1 MSIADLSI
9 KRPVMITMIMAA
21 LLLFGI
27 MSFSKLP
34 LDLMPSVDL
43 PYVTVQTVYAGATPQ
58 QIEELI
64 TKKIEDE
71 IVSLSLLDSVKSY
84 SMDSVSMIII
94 GFDLEKNSD
103 VANQEVKDKIDGILS
118 TLPANANTP
127 VISKVDVTATP
138 IMNLILSTNN
148 DATELYDIAEKSIK
162 DQISQIN
169 GVGRVEL
176 VGGVEKVINV
186 GFESKTIYENSLN
199 LAQISGIISAYNLD
213 MPGGNYQ
220 QNGED
225 LSVRLVGEIH
235 DTSTLSETL
244 IPTATGLRKLGQL
257 AEIEESTEDIRTKI
271 VYYNRN
277 EGEKKENHVLI
288 SIIKTPEGNPVNIA
302 KQIKKLI
309 PKLKKSLPNGVDL
322 NITSDSSI
330 EIEGTVNDTMSNII
344 LGIILTALILM
355 LFLHDLRSTMIVAI
369 AMPMSIIPSF
379 IVLSYMGITLNMM
392 SMMGISAAV
401 GVLTMNSVVV
411 LENIFRHKNLGHPSR
426 EASSKGTNEVAIA
439 VIAST
444 LTNVCVF
451 VPIGTMGGIVGEFL
465 APFAI
470 TVVVT
475 TLFSLLISFTVT
487 PLLASTLLPDT
498 PRKKMMIS
506 KKIEEF
512 FKTLEK
518 GYSIILKKILYSRSR
533 SLLVILGTVILFV
546 FMMMQFPK
554 IPFEFTPVTDTG
566 IINLF
571 AEMPQGTDLNTTSS
585 ILSQIETQIAELDEV
600 ESITTT
606 LGKSSSTD
614 IGTNLATMEIILIDK
629 DLRNNNH
636 TAIASIIGQKVSNIS
651 NAQIRVIASGGM
663 TSGSAPVEFYL
674 QSSDSE
680 LLSISAPLL
689 QQALNNVPGLTGVNI
704 SAKSGKPEITL
715 TPDQKSL
722 ADMGITVQD
731 VALSM
736 RAAIDGIVTT
746 SIKMDGNE
754 YDIRVTLLDRDLG
767 SVEDIGQIP
776 VTTPHGVYPI
786 SFFTDIDIQEGIN
799 LSFRENRKPT
809 ISFTAGLLPG
819 YVLGQVSK
827 PIEAALNTLP
837 DNSKLAIE
845 WAGDTEMMNDTMSRM
860 GIAFIIAIV
869 LTYMLLA
876 AILGKFSQPLI
887 ILATI
892 PLSMIG
898 VVAIFLSTGSSMN
911 MVSILAIIMLVGL
924 VVNNGILILEYT
936 NQLRDSGMDVRSA
949 LLEACPTK
957 LQSILMANLATI
969 LGMAPMALGLGKSGA
984 EMRKPMGLVS
994 IGGLVAAT
1002 LLTLFVIPAIENAV
1016 ESRKGK
1022 GI

>member
-27 MSFSKLP
+27 MSYNKLP

-71 IVSLSLLDSVKSY
+71 IVSLSLLDTVKSY

-94 GFDLEKNSD
+94 GFDLEKDSD
-103 VANQEVKDKIDGILS
+103 VANQEVKDKIDAIIS
-118 TLPANANTP
+118 TLPADAQAP
-127 VISKVDVTATP
+127 IISKLDVTATP
-138 IMNLILSTNN
+138 VINLILSTNN
-148 DATELYDIAEKSIK
+148 DATELYDIANTRIK
-162 DQISQIN
+162 DRISQIN
-169 GVGRVEL
+169 GVGSVEL
-176 VGGVEKVINV
+176 IGGVEKVINV
-186 GFESKTIYENSLN
+186 GFETKTIYENSLN
-199 LAQISGIISAYNLD
+199 LAQISGIISTYNMD

-225 LSVRLVGEIH
+225 LSVRLIGEIH
-235 DTSTLSETL
+235 DIATLSETL

-271 VYYNRN
+271 IYFNKN
-277 EGEKKENHVLI
+277 ESDKKKNHVLI
-288 SIIKTPEGNPVNIA
+288 SIVKTPEGNPVDIA
-302 KQIKKLI
+302 KQINKLM
-309 PKLKKSLPNGVDL
+309 PELKKSLPNGMVL
-322 NITSDSSI
+322 NVTSDTST
-330 EIEGTVNDTMSNII
+330 EIEGTVNDTMSNIV

-379 IVLSYMGITLNMM
+379 IVLNYMGITLNMM
-392 SMMGISAAV
+392 SMMGISATV

-411 LENIFRHKNLGHPSR
+411 LENIFRHKNLGHSSK
-426 EASSKGTNEVAIA
+426 EAASKGTNEVAVA

-451 VPIGTMGGIVGEFL
+451 LPIGTMGGIVGKFL
-465 APFAI
+465 APFAL
-470 TVVVT
+470 TVVIT
-475 TLFSLLISFTVT
+475 TMFSLLISFTVT
-487 PLLASTLLPDT
+487 PLLASILLPDA
-498 PRKKMMIS
+498 PKKKLKISIMI
-506 KKIEEF
+506 ENF
-512 FKTLEK
+512 FTMLEK
-518 GYSIILKKILYSRSR
+518 AYTFSLRKILYSRKR
-533 SLLVILGTVILFV
+533 SFFVILGTVVIFV
-546 FMMMQFPK
+546 FTMMQFSK
-554 IPFEFTPVTDTG
+554 IPFEFTPVTDSG
-566 IINLF
+566 IVNLY
-571 AEMPQGTDLNTTSS
+571 AEMPQGTDLKTTALV
-585 ILSQIETQIAELDEV
+585 LSQIEEQVTELNEV

-606 LGKSSSTD
+606 LGKTSSIDT
-614 IGTNLATMEIILIDK
+614 GTNLATMEIVLIDK
-629 DLRNNNH
+629 KLRTKTH
-636 TAIASIIGQKVSNIS
+636 TTLATIIEKKVSNIS
-651 NAQIRVIASGGM
+651 NVQIRVIASGGM
-663 TSGSAPVEFYL
+663 SSGSAPVEFYL
-674 QSSDSE
+674 QSADTE
-680 LLSISAPLL
+680 LLASSAPLL
-689 QQALNNVPGLTGVNI
+689 KQVLNGIPGLTGVNI

-731 VALSM
+731 IALSM
-736 RAAIDGIVTT
+736 RAAIDGMVTT
-746 SIKMDGNE
+746 TIKMNDNE
-754 YDIRVTLLDRDLG
+754 YDIRVTVLDRDLE

-786 SFFTDIDIQEGIN
+786 SFFTKINIEDGIN
-799 LSFRENRKPT
+799 LSFREDRKPT
-809 ISFTAGLLPG
+809 ISFTAGLLPN
-819 YVLGQVSK
+819 YVLGQVTK
-827 PIEAALNTLP
+827 PIEAALKTIP
-837 DNSKLAIE
+837 DNSNLTIE
-845 WAGDTEMMNDTMSRM
+845 WAGNAEMMGDTMSRM
-860 GIAFIIAIV
+860 GTAFIIAII

-898 VVAIFLSTGSSMN
+898 VVAIFLSTGSTMN
-911 MVSILAIIMLVGL
+911 MVSMLAIIMLVGL

-936 NQLRDSGMDVRSA
+936 NQLRDTGLDVRSA
-949 LLEACPTK
+949 LLKACPTK

-969 LGMAPMALGLGKSGA
+969 LGMVPMAIGLGESGA

-994 IGGLVAAT
+994 IGGLAVAT
-1002 LLTLFVIPAIENAV
+1002 LLTLFVIPAIENAI
-1016 ESRKGK
+1016 ESKKGK
-1022 GI
+1022 GV